1 MGTVIS
7 FTFCKHIF
15 IEFSF
20 ISGGSFTRTTGEV
33 RNEKKIGT
41 RRLLAFFAHF
51 CVMKKGVRLNNQHCV
66 SPLYMY
72 TGSFRDDT

>member
-33 RNEKKIGT
+33 RNEKKS
-41 RRLLAFFAHF
+41 A
-51 CVMKKGVRLNNQHCV
+51 
-66 SPLYMY
+66 
-72 TGSFRDDT
+72 RDDYLHFLKKERKSLKSIFHHIFNICMLYGDYQVRSYA